1 VIIVSRVSVFIL
13 PIYSF
18 FQIAD
23 SIRATPTLMALAAI
37 GTIYVSSVTSQ
48 RQANSSSSQQT
59 SIVASSTTSNIANNR
74 TNNGGASQLT
84 TQISIPQGTAT
95 QQVKIFYQPNAASV
109 LGCAK
114 ITWTNK
120 DSAPH
125 TATATDNSFDTG
137 IIQPG
142 SSWSAIIKGQATIPY
157 HCTIHPW
164 IMASLIVAS
173 SGGNGG

>member
-1 VIIVSRVSVFIL
+1 
-13 PIYSF
+13 
-18 FQIAD
+18 
-23 SIRATPTLMALAAI
+23 MALAAI

-59 SIVASSTTSNIANNR
+59 SSVASSTTSNIANNR
-74 TNNGGASQLT
+74 TNNKNGGASQLT
-84 TQISIPQGTAT
+84 TQISIPQGAAT

-142 SSWSAIIKGQATIPY
+142 SSGQ
-157 HCTIHPW
+157 
-164 IMASLIVAS
+164 L
-173 SGGNGG
+173 